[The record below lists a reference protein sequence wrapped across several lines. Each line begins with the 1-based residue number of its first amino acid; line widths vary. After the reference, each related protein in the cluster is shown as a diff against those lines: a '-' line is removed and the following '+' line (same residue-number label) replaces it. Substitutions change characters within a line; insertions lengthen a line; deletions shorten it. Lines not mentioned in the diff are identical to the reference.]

1 MPQLYD
7 MHLHLEA
14 FAQPEAVARE
24 LAARDV
30 GLLSVTVSPMSYEE
44 TVAMGPLE
52 GVRYAAGLHPWGF
65 ASGEDPE
72 PAIQAL
78 LELVGQ
84 TRLVGEIGID
94 YLENHVPREAWAS
107 ERDAFESVCRA
118 CAEASD
124 PAHPHVLSIHSVRA
138 ASDALDIIEET
149 GCHERC
155 CCIFHW
161 FSGSNEELWRA
172 IRLGCWF
179 SCGPFMMGVK
189 RSREY
194 VKLIPADRL
203 LLETDYPPGDTDK
216 SPSAWADEVRDKLL
230 EAASAIASARG
241 SDVDEVLLLTRE
253 NIEAVLA

>member
-14 FAQPEAVARE
+14 FSQPAEVARE
-24 LAARDV
+24 LGARGV
-30 GLLSVTVSPMSYEE
+30 GALGVTVSPASYE
-44 TVAMGPLE
+44 AMLGLE
-52 GVRYAAGLHPWGF
+52 LPAGAHRAAGLHPWGF

-94 YLENHVPREAWAS
+94 YLEKHVPREAWAA
-107 ERDAFESVCRA
+107 EHGAFERVCHA

-149 GCHERC
+149 GCAERC
-155 CCIFHW
+155 RCVFHW

-194 VKLIPADRL
+194 VRLIPADRL

-216 SPSAWADEVRDKLL
+216 GPSAWADEIRDRLV
-230 EAASAIASARG
+230 EAAQAIASARHCEL
-241 SDVDEVLLLTRE
+241 DEVLRLTRE
-253 NIEAVLA
+253 NSEAVLN